1 MSVIKNS
8 GADGASKPMRN
19 MTIISFPDE
28 VARTSQARQDFEM
41 ELSVLDCMLY
51 ALTTQV
57 EKVRRQYKALSAPP
71 KRSRR
76 K

>member
-28 VARTSQARQDFEM
+28 VARTSQARQEFEM

-57 EKVRRQYKALSAPP
+57 EKVRRQYKALSVPP